1 MPLLSW
7 FALWN
12 FAKLPFYWDT
22 CRSNCCGSLVKPLE
36 RFCES
41 EHGSLFLPSNM
52 SSRLSSHGHGTTV
65 ATVTGKKRGSR
76 GVQRKLRIYMMTS
89 IWRNLGLMRRSF
101 VCVCVFVSSLL
112 RAVSHFS
119 HLSIFI
125 QHSICGLMS
134 CSA

>member
-65 ATVTGKKRGSR
+65 TTVTGKKRGSR
-76 GVQRKLRIYMMTS
+76 GIQRKLRIYMMTS
-89 IWRNLGLMRRSF
+89 IWRNLGLMRRSLYIYIYM
-101 VCVCVFVSSLL
+101 CVCLCHLCCEPFLISLICLSSSSTAFV
-112 RAVSHFS
+112 A
-119 HLSIFI
+119 
-125 QHSICGLMS
+125 
-134 CSA
+134 